1 MNTFNQFLTRI
12 LVIGILLSAFSVSS
26 FAQKGKQTPVDESI
40 ITEDM
45 VSAEVFKA
53 FKKRFASAT
62 ETEWRLNKSD
72 SSYNVKMISRGT
84 PVEAIFQSNGEWVGT
99 IEQWDES
106 KLSGA
111 FRKTIDMFYQEYKI
125 YSVSKHVIKGQE
137 DMVIVQLYEKQNI
150 KKKLVT
156 TVYLDR
162 SGKFITAEEPDE
174 NASAESGELSKKE
187 VKEEEK
193 MKKEFDKDRRLDI
206 YPTKLTESELPQAIQ
221 RWVRKNY
228 SEYLYKSIDFEEFE
242 GLEQHGHVYQIM
254 IQRSGINQPYATV
267 WFTRNGDFLR
277 LEDNFK
283 EMAKVEEV
291 ATPDEATEPET
302 VQETKVV
309 QEVPQNVVD
318 SFNVKFPSAKN
329 ASWEK
334 NESGDWD
341 VSYNDRYGENIA
353 TYTDV
358 SGQWLQTKTTIAD
371 PAKVP
376 STIRNIIVRDYPK
389 SELTKGWLIKSLGMK
404 NYYIVEIYTKK
415 TKSTEELE
423 YWQTGKPKE

>member
-12 LVIGILLSAFSVSS
+12 WLIGMLLSAFSVSS

-40 ITEDM
+40 IAEDM
-45 VSAEVFKA
+45 VPVEVFKA

-62 ETEWRLNKSD
+62 ETEWRLNKPD

-84 PVEAIFQSNGEWVGT
+84 PVEAMFQSTGEWFGS

-125 YSVSKHVIKGQE
+125 HSVSKHVIKDQE
-137 DMVIVQLYEKQNI
+137 DMIIVQLYEKQNI

-156 TVYLDR
+156 TVYLDK

-174 NASAESGELSKKE
+174 NTSAESSAASKKE
-187 VKEEEK
+187 TKEEEK

-206 YPTKLTESELPQAIQ
+206 YPTKLTESELPQTIQ
-221 RWVRKNY
+221 RWVRINY
-228 SEYLYKSIDFEEFE
+228 PEYLYKSIDFEEFD
-242 GLEQHGHVYQIM
+242 GLEQHGHVYQIV
-254 IQRSGINQPYATV
+254 IQRSGINQPFATA

-277 LEDNFK
+277 LEDTFK
-283 EMAKVEEV
+283 EVVEEV
-291 ATPDEATEPET
+291 SSQATATET
-302 VQETKVV
+302 TAVQETKIVR
-309 QEVPQNVVD
+309 EVPQNVVD
-318 SFNVKFPSAKN
+318 SFNVKFPTAKDI
-329 ASWEK
+329 SWEE
-334 NESGDWD
+334 NENGDWD
-341 VSYNDRYGENIA
+341 VSYSNRYGENIT

-358 SGQWLQTKTTIAD
+358 SGQWLQTKTTIPD
-371 PAKVP
+371 PAKIP
-376 STIRNIIVRDYPK
+376 SAIRNVIVRDYPK
-389 SELTKGWLIKSLGMK
+389 SELTKGWLIKSLGVK

-415 TKSTEELE
+415 TKSTETLE